1 MWERVLQQVERV
13 GLGGGF
19 ALLGTG
25 VALGGWQLGAAV
37 TRLTESGESASKAWG
52 ERLDALV
59 QRAQPE
65 QWNDSCASNALITY
79 PPPVATPPPLQAAP
93 ET

>member
-19 ALLGTG
+19 ALLGSG
-25 VALGGWQLGAAV
+25 VALGGWRLSAAV

-59 QRAQPE
+59 ERTQPE
-65 QWNDSCASNALITY
+65 QWNDS
-79 PPPVATPPPLQAAP
+79 
-93 ET
+93 

>member
-19 ALLGTG
+19 ALLGSG
-25 VALGGWQLGAAV
+25 VALGGWQLSAAV
-37 TRLTESGESASKAWG
+37 TRLTASGESASKAWG

-59 QRAQPE
+59 ERAQPE
-65 QWNDSCASNALITY
+65 QWNASCASL
-79 PPPVATPPPLQAAP
+79 PPIPTPLSVATPPRPSPA
-93 ET
+93 